1 LDVAVVAEIRKLDS
15 VSFDQF
21 LDDYNPFE
29 QAEPRFNLR
38 GVTLVTPGALV
49 PMAAACHALAGSGR
63 TPVITVDDFSVR
75 SYLLRCG
82 FTAMVSQVATFD
94 PPYSSFMSSAFE
106 SRRGRN
112 PMLMELTKIEHGSA
126 LPALLD
132 QVVWVLK
139 HRLKYQK
146 YDAYDVA
153 TAMSEICQNTF
164 DHNLN
169 TCGFMA
175 MQGYGQGVGRF
186 IEIAVADSGEGLR
199 ATLSRNAKN
208 GLIRSDSQA
217 IQMATTLGTSQ
228 YDDPTRGT
236 GLYHL
241 LEIAYKHQGSVQ
253 FRSGS
258 AKTRFRMDTRRGWSF
273 QVSPMP
279 GLQIT
284 LTLRSKE
291 RA

>member
-1 LDVAVVAEIRKLDS
+1 
-15 VSFDQF
+15 
-21 LDDYNPFE
+21 
-29 QAEPRFNLR
+29 
-38 GVTLVTPGALV
+38 
-49 PMAAACHALAGSGR
+49 
-63 TPVITVDDFSVR
+63 VR

-82 FTAMVSQVATFD
+82 FTSTVSQVASFD
-94 PPYSSFMSSAFE
+94 PPYSDFMNLSFEFQ
-106 SRRGRN
+106 RGRN
-112 PMLMELTKIEHGSA
+112 PMVMELTKIEQGSA
-126 LPALLD
+126 LPALLN
-132 QVVWVLK
+132 QVVWVLR
-139 HRLKYQK
+139 HRLKYRK

-164 DHNLN
+164 DHNQD

-175 MQGYGQGVGRF
+175 MQGYGRGSGRF
-186 IEIAVADSGEGLR
+186 IEIAVADYGEGLR
-199 ATLSRNAKN
+199 TTLSRNARN
-208 GLIRSDSQA
+208 GSIRSDSEA
-217 IQMATTLGTSQ
+217 IQMATRLGTSE

-258 AKTRFRMDTRRGWSF
+258 AKTRFRMDKRQGWSF
-273 QVSPMP
+273 YVPHLP